1 VGFALDDRVTEI
13 LQIYQQHR
21 DRMATYRN
29 NMSEDIQFNTP
40 GGQWTAEQVAALQA
54 RGQAALEIP
63 YIMPQIS
70 LQKSQIIAKPPK
82 FKVSPI
88 GDEDNRKAR
97 LFNMLLD
104 WVWRKSRG
112 DLQIDRAVTHQ
123 LMVGKGYLY
132 VGYDQYIDNG
142 KGMPYVQFVHPLDV
156 VPDPESR
163 ELDEQDSTCMFITR
177 NVRIDRAK
185 VLFPQYADKLEEM
198 ASGDWE
204 PAYTGSNP
212 NQENIEVY
220 DEVLSDDHS
229 HVTYIEYLKRVAVKK
244 YVMKYNDPQGKV
256 QERSLYEEEY
266 DALLKSLENDPDAE
280 QLLRAVQEI
289 EETFVMHIQRT
300 VILGDEIIFEEVL
313 PTRFYPL
320 VPIPYEHYG
329 NPYCVSLT
337 RKMRGLQLEVNARRS
352 LMIAHAQASTAA
364 KVLVPKGSVDV
375 DTVEENWARPSAV
388 IEFDSTL
395 GAPVIV
401 SPVPLPNALYSLE
414 AEAKKDME
422 FVAGSFALSHGDS
435 QSVGDRTPYRSLL
448 AMDEYGSRRIGLI
461 AKHLYYG
468 LDIIGSVLISF
479 LQYYLRK
486 DKGRVIRITNPDEY
500 DMQVQKVG
508 IGDMFNP
515 QEVDG
520 WIDDPAMGEYDV
532 QVLVGSMA
540 PTNRHLELEVY
551 TNAFQLGLIDDVEV
565 LKKTDIFDR
574 DGVLQRKGMMAQ
586 MRAQMQSMEGTIKQL
601 QRDNEQLHDESRQK
615 AIEVERAQADRNL
628 AAKQLQLQAEYDKRM
643 LDLENA
649 IDELRLTQKEVK
661 MEAKIDKAKKASK
674 SPSK

>member
-1 VGFALDDRVTEI
+1 MGFALDDRVTDI
-13 LQIYQQHR
+13 LRIYQQHR
-21 DRMATYRN
+21 ASMATYRD

-40 GGQWTAEQVAALQA
+40 GGQWTAQQVEVLQG

-63 YIMPQIS
+63 YIMPQIA
-70 LQKSQIIAKPPK
+70 LQKSQIISKAPK
-82 FKVSPI
+82 FKVSAI
-88 GDEDNRKAR
+88 GDEDTRKAR
-97 LFNMLLD
+97 LYNMLLD

-132 VGYDQYIDNG
+132 IGYDRYIDNG
-142 KGMPYVQFVHPLDV
+142 KGMPYVQFVSPLDV

-177 NVRIDRAK
+177 NLHVDRAK
-185 VLFPQYADKLEEM
+185 VLFPQFAEKMDQI
-198 ASGDWE
+198 ASGDYE
-204 PAYTGSNP
+204 PAFTGSNP
-212 NQENIEVY
+212 NQEDIEVY
-220 DEVLSDDHS
+220 DEVISSEDG
-229 HVTYIEYLKRVAVKK
+229 HVSYIEYLKRVPVKK
-244 YVMKYNDPQGKV
+244 YILKYNDSQGNV
-256 QERSLYEEEY
+256 QEKSLYQEEY
-266 DALLKSLENDPDAE
+266 DQLLASLQGDPDAE
-280 QLLRAVQEI
+280 QLLTAVQEI
-289 EETFVMHIQRT
+289 EETYVMHIQRT
-300 VILGDEIIFEEVL
+300 LILGDEIIFEEVL
-313 PTRFYPL
+313 PTRYYPL

-329 NPYCVSLT
+329 NPYTVSLT
-337 RKMRGLQLEVNARRS
+337 RKMKGLQLEVNARRS
-352 LMIAHAQASTAA
+352 LMIAHAQASTNA

-375 DTVEENWARPSAV
+375 DTVEENWSRPSAV

-395 GAPVIV
+395 GAPVVV

-435 QSVGDRTPYRSLL
+435 ESVGDRTPYRSLL

-461 AKHLYYG
+461 AKHLYYA
-468 LDIIGSVLISF
+468 LDIVGSVLISF

-486 DKGRVIRITNPDEY
+486 DKGRIIRITNPDEY

-508 IGDMFNP
+508 IGDTFNP

-520 WIDDPAMGEYDV
+520 WIEDPAMGEYDV

-586 MRAQMQSMEGTIKQL
+586 MRAQMQNMDATIKQL
-601 QRDNEQLHDESRQK
+601 QKDNQQMQDEVRQK
-615 AIEVERAQADRNL
+615 AVEVERAQADRNL
-628 AAKQLQLQAEYDKRM
+628 AGKQIQLQAEYDKKL
-643 LDLENA
+643 LDLQNA

-661 MEAKIDKAKKASK
+661 MEAKVEKAKKESK
-674 SPSK
+674 PPVK